1 MDFSQYIKN
10 IQSAAV
16 WANYQQV
23 VLQKQPTYN
32 STSCCSTINT
42 GIYNYITY
50 EQKDLVAQGKVA
62 CSTCT
67 TYINTSHNGGNM

>member
-10 IQSAAV
+10 LQSAAV
-16 WANYQQV
+16 WTNYQQT
-23 VLQKQPTYN
+23 VLRPQSGYN
-32 STSCCSTINT
+32 SNSCCSTITT
-42 GIYNYITY
+42 GTYNYITY

-67 TYINTSHNGGNM
+67 IYIDTSRNGGNY

>member
-16 WANYQQV
+16 WSNYQQQ
-23 VLQKQPTYN
+23 VLQKQPQYN
-32 STSCCSTINT
+32 STSCCSTVNT
-42 GIYNYITY
+42 GVYNYVTY
-50 EQKDLVAQGKVA
+50 EQKDLVAQGRVA

-67 TYINTSHNGGNM
+67 TYIDSSRKVW

>member
-16 WANYQQV
+16 WSNYQQT
-23 VLQKQPTYN
+23 VLQKQAGYN
-32 STSCCSTINT
+32 NTSCCSTIRT
-42 GIYNYITY
+42 GLYNYATY

-62 CSTCT
+62 CSTCSI
-67 TYINTSHNGGNM
+67 YIDTSRNGGNF

>member
-16 WANYQQV
+16 WSDYQKQ
-23 VLQKQPTYN
+23 VLQKQVGYN

-42 GIYNYITY
+42 GVYNYLSY
-50 EQKDLVAQGKVA
+50 EIKDLVAQGKVA

-67 TYINTSHNGGNM
+67 IYIDTSASGGNF